1 MRSGQ
6 GESGAGVVEFAV
18 SPKHRIVATLAC
30 CREMGRHV
38 IHRRSGCVVV
48 GLMATHAGGC
58 GDVVIPVYVTI
69 QALTRRHGVRSSQGE
84 SGAGVVELA
93 VGPKHRVMA
102 ALARRREVGSHVV
115 HRGEGRVVVGL
126 MAAHAGRSGDV
137 VVVIDVAVRTLPR
150 WHRVRSGQREP
161 GGAVAEGCIQPTG
174 RAVALLAGLWEVRRH
189 VIRIRRALEILQVTA
204 HASGAGQV
212 VIVVNVAI
220 DALARRHGMRTG
232 QNESGRG
239 VIELAI
245 GPGHRV
251 VTLLAGGRESGMR
264 HRRRRRVVVGLV
276 ATDTGGRG
284 DVVIVVDVTIRAQA
298 RGHGV
303 RTRQN
308 EACRRVIELAVG
320 PGHRVVTLLARSR
333 ESCMRH
339 RRGRRVVVGLMAAD
353 AGSRGDVVVV
363 VDVTVRAL
371 TRRHGMRSAQ
381 REPGGAVVEGCI
393 QPTGRV
399 VTLLTGLREIRRH
412 VIRIRR
418 ALEIFQ
424 VAGHARGARQVVI
437 AVDVAV
443 GALPRRNRMCAGESE
458 PRG

>member
-6 GESGAGVVEFAV
+6 GEAGASVVEFAV
-18 SPKHRIVATLAC
+18 GPKHRIVATLAC

-115 HRGEGRVVVGL
+115 HRSEGRVVVGL

-137 VVVIDVAVRTLPR
+137 VVVIDV
-150 WHRVRSGQREP
+150 
-161 GGAVAEGCIQPTG
+161 
-174 RAVALLAGLWEVRRH
+174 
-189 VIRIRRALEILQVTA
+189 
-204 HASGAGQV
+204 
-212 VIVVNVAI
+212 
-220 DALARRHGMRTG
+220 
-232 QNESGRG
+232 
-239 VIELAI
+239 
-245 GPGHRV
+245 
-251 VTLLAGGRESGMR
+251 
-264 HRRRRRVVVGLV
+264 
-276 ATDTGGRG
+276 
-284 DVVIVVDVTIRAQA
+284 
-298 RGHGV
+298 
-303 RTRQN
+303 
-308 EACRRVIELAVG
+308 
-320 PGHRVVTLLARSR
+320 
-333 ESCMRH
+333 
-339 RRGRRVVVGLMAAD
+339 
-353 AGSRGDVVVV
+353 
-363 VDVTVRAL
+363 TVRAL
-371 TRRHGMRSAQ
+371 TRRHGVRSAQ
-381 REPGGAVVEGCI
+381 REPSGAVVEGCI

-443 GALPRRNRMCAGESE
+443 GALQPYVRR
-458 PRG
+458 

>member
-1 MRSGQ
+1 MAIDALARRHRVRSGQ
-6 GESGAGVVEFAV
+6 GEAGAGVVEFAV
-18 SPKHRIVATLAC
+18 GPKHRIVAALAC
-30 CREMGRHV
+30 RREMGRHV
-38 IHRRSGCVVV
+38 IHRRSGGVVV

-251 VTLLAGGRESGMR
+251 VTLLASCRE
-264 HRRRRRVVVGLV
+264 
-276 ATDTGGRG
+276 
-284 DVVIVVDVTIRAQA
+284 
-298 RGHGV
+298 
-303 RTRQN
+303 
-308 EACRRVIELAVG
+308 
-320 PGHRVVTLLARSR
+320 PG
-333 ESCMRH
+333 MRH
-339 RRGRRVVVGLMAAD
+339 RRGRRVVVGLMATD
-353 AGSRGDVVVV
+353 AGGYGDVVVV
-363 VDVTVRAL
+363 IDVTVRAL
-371 TRRHGMRSAQ
+371 TRRHGVRSAQ
-381 REPGGAVVEGCI
+381 REPSGAVVEGCI